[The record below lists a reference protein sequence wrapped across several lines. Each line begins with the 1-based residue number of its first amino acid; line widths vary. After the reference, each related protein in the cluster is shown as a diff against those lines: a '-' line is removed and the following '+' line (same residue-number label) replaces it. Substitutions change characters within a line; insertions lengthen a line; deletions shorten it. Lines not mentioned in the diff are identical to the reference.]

1 MKNTVKQAIQVH
13 RKLIDVL
20 EQTGIDAV
28 VQMAQTIIDCFKNGR
43 RLYVCGNGGSAADC
57 QHISGEL
64 VGRFRKERKALPVV
78 ALSTDTSILTS
89 VGNDYGFEEIFRRQ
103 VEGLIEKG
111 DILWALSTSGAS
123 ANILAAARLAK
134 EKGAK
139 VLAFTGR
146 RNSEL
151 EKMSDLCLCIDC
163 PQTSGAQEI
172 HQVAYH
178 IICDLVEAE
187 MIIGTTD

>member
-1 MKNTVKQAIQVH
+1 MKDTVKQAIQVH

-20 EQTGIDAV
+20 EQTSIDAI
-28 VQMAQTIIDCFKNGR
+28 VQISQAIIDCFKNGR

-103 VEGLIEKG
+103 VEGLVEKG

-146 RNSEL
+146 SDSEL
-151 EKMSDLCLCIDC
+151 EKIADICLCVDC

-178 IICDLVEAE
+178 IICDLVESQLSGRE
-187 MIIGTTD
+187 